1 MIIIVGLCLSYTLGC
16 SRFAQGEREGSST
29 ADPSSNASSDKTAA
43 TQKKDEK
50 RAEPKGPEAKSV
62 EPQVQ
67 SEIGRMQAE
76 KRASL
81 LKDAQLA
88 LEETRNAMTKLDQ
101 GDKNAA
107 LAALERASGK
117 LDLVVSRDPKLALA
131 PVDVTTSIL
140 DLYATPD
147 TVKAV
152 IKEAKDDLSRNQVQQ
167 SRHLLTDL
175 ASEADTHVFEIPL
188 ATYPAAIKAVAPLI
202 DSGKTKEA
210 KAAIEAALN
219 TLVIETYVVALP
231 SVRAQALLREAEQL
245 ATKNNRKQEDNQ
257 KVRSFISAT
266 RTQLQLA
273 EALGYGTKDNY
284 KPLYAQLD
292 DVQKKAENGQ
302 SGRGL
307 FAKVQQSL
315 RNFKF
320 LS

>member
-43 TQKKDEK
+43 TQKKDDK
-50 RAEPKGPEAKSV
+50 GAEPKGPEAKSV

-67 SEIGRMQAE
+67 SEIGRIQAD
-76 KRASL
+76 KQAGL

-152 IKEAKDDLSRNQVQQ
+152 IKEAKDDLSRNQFS
-167 SRHLLTDL
+167 SRVTC
-175 ASEADTHVFEIPL
+175 
-188 ATYPAAIKAVAPLI
+188 
-202 DSGKTKEA
+202 
-210 KAAIEAALN
+210 
-219 TLVIETYVVALP
+219 
-231 SVRAQALLREAEQL
+231 
-245 ATKNNRKQEDNQ
+245 
-257 KVRSFISAT
+257 
-266 RTQLQLA
+266 
-273 EALGYGTKDNY
+273 
-284 KPLYAQLD
+284 
-292 DVQKKAENGQ
+292 
-302 SGRGL
+302 
-307 FAKVQQSL
+307 
-315 RNFKF
+315 
-320 LS
+320 